1 MTCHIQ
7 EVRVDYQKWAFGAL
21 KSRTLW
27 NIEKVLTNF
36 LPVGCP

>member
-27 NIEKVLTNF
+27 NIEKHYELIF
-36 LPVGCP
+36 FQ